1 MRNEWRMIKTS
12 SNARLADRCGS
23 ILHDPVR
30 LAALEATR
38 QIGSPREESFDRLT
52 RLASKILHA
61 PLAIVSFIG
70 EDKQFFKSFHGLPE
84 PWATQREIPIHDSV
98 CQYALTGEPLLIE
111 DARIHELLKGNPAV
125 PALNLVAYMGIPM
138 ITPEGHNLG
147 TFCVIDY
154 KPRQWTQDE
163 VSVLKELTAAIMT
176 EIGLK
181 MALDKMDRDR
191 KLRDRLIATLT
202 HDLRSPLS
210 TIKLG
215 AEVIAMASP
224 DNESISSVARRI
236 SRGVNHADQ
245 MIQTLLDAA
254 TIQAGEKLSLN
265 LDILDLSELLMLALD
280 DLIAVHGERFPS
292 SVPAHVLG
300 KWDRMALRRT
310 FDNLVSNAIKYGDAG
325 RPITIRLEDRGGD
338 VELSVHNEGNP
349 LSAEERDFIF
359 EPYRRTASARIGN
372 QTGWGL
378 GLVSAQGVVAAHG
391 GRIRVESDAVRGTI
405 FFINLPK
412 DPPAS
417 AA

>member
-1 MRNEWRMIKTS
+1 MIKPS
-12 SNARLADRCGS
+12 SSAGLADRCGAV
-23 ILHDPVR
+23 LHDPAR
-30 LAALEATR
+30 LAALAATH

-52 RLASKILHA
+52 RLASKVLSA

-70 EDKQFFKSFHGLPE
+70 EDRQFFKSFHGLPE
-84 PWATQREIPIHDSV
+84 PWATRREIPIDNSV
-98 CQYALTGEPLLIE
+98 CQFTLTGEPLLIE
-111 DARIHELLKGNPAV
+111 DARIHELLKGNPAAS
-125 PALNLVAYMGIPM
+125 ALNPVAYMGVPM

-147 TFCVIDY
+147 AFCVIDY
-154 KPRQWTQDE
+154 RPRQWTEDE
-163 VSVLKELTAAIMT
+163 VFILKELTVGIMT

-181 MALDKMDRDR
+181 MTLDKMDRDR
-191 KLRDRLIATLT
+191 KLRDTLIATLT

-215 AEVIAMASP
+215 AEIIAMASP
-224 DNESISSVARRI
+224 DNETISAVARRI

-254 TIQAGEKLSLN
+254 AILAGEEPSLHM
-265 LDILDLSELLMLALD
+265 DILDLSELLTVALD
-280 DLIAVHGERFPS
+280 DLVAVYGERFPA

-300 KWDRMALRRT
+300 KWDKMALRRV

-325 RPITIRLEDRGGD
+325 RPITIRLEDRGWD

-359 EPYRRTASARIGN
+359 EPYMRTESARIGR
-372 QTGWGL
+372 QKGWGL

-391 GRIRVESDAVRGTI
+391 GSIRVESDAARGTI
-405 FFINLPK
+405 FFVNLPK
-412 DPPAS
+412 DPPSTA
-417 AA
+417 